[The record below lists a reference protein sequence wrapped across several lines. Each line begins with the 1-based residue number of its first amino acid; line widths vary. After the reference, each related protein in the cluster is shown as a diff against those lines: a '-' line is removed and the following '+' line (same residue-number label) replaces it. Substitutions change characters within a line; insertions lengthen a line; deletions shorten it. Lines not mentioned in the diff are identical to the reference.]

1 MYETIASPVNYGGI
15 RLKNRIIFAPT
26 TLGLKGDAYQ
36 AKLQEIA
43 RGGCAMI
50 ILGDVPVGKHGFGQS
65 LFTAKGFTAY
75 QRITETIHREGC
87 LVCAQLHQSDSNLK
101 GMLKYI
107 PGVLTKRISMEDLR
121 PLLNEQ
127 VSPYITGLPEKKVRQ
142 ITASFG
148 PAAVQAQKAGF
159 DMVQIHGDRMCGSFA
174 SPLFNHR
181 TDAYGGSLENRIRF
195 AVEAVQAVR
204 RHCRTCPLTLSW
216 PFARKIPTMATRAC
230 WWRSCK
236 PWFPCW
242 KRRGSPAFMWPRPI
256 TPP

>member
-1 MYETIASPVNYGGI
+1 MNYGGI

-65 LFTAKGFTAY
+65 LFTAKGFAAY

-148 PAAVQAQKAGF
+148 PAAVQAQPDVRQLCLAFVQPPHGCLRRLRGKPHPLCGGGRTGRAPGIAG
-159 DMVQIHGDRMCGSFA
+159 HA
-174 SPLFNHR
+174 H
-181 TDAYGGSLENRIRF
+181 
-195 AVEAVQAVR
+195 
-204 RHCRTCPLTLSW
+204 
-216 PFARKIPTMATRAC
+216 
-230 WWRSCK
+230 
-236 PWFPCW
+236 
-242 KRRGSPAFMWPRPI
+242 
-256 TPP
+256 